1 MSIRLAFL
9 LGLLATAATSVASIC
24 DNSANDPAR
33 CNNPDCVTGPSG
45 AECCIGDCYE
55 GQGPGY
61 LCKMRSSQT
70 CYTQWDIKLKL
81 FDWCDCPPAPPTTTI
96 VARTTAAPVVNIG
109 WWEISTQ
116 ATTRVSAN
124 TLYIYIY
131 CGKYYSGVYIYFED
145 FICIFFKELKKSLRS
160 LLMPNVLLHANLARS
175 AMLSF
180 PAFTLHGIRI

>member
-45 AECCIGDCYE
+45 VECCIGDCYE

-96 VARTTAAPVVNIG
+96 VARTTAAPVVNIK

-116 ATTRVSAN
+116 ATTRVSTN

-131 CGKYYSGVYIYFED
+131 TAENITPEYIYILKTLFA
-145 FICIFFKELKKSLRS
+145 FFFK
-160 LLMPNVLLHANLARS
+160 N
-175 AMLSF
+175 
-180 PAFTLHGIRI
+180 